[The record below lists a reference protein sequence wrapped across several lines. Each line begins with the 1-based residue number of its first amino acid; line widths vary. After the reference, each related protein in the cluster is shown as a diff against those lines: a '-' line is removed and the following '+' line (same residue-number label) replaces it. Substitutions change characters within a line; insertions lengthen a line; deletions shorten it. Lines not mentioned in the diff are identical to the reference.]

1 MAAVAG
7 AMAAALVSMAARPHG
22 ELGVVA
28 QADSLRARLLALAE
42 EDAEV
47 LERALESLAG
57 RSHDPRVEA
66 RDFELGQALRRA
78 ADTPLAIAEAAEDVA
93 TAAADLAARIEG
105 PEKPDAA
112 AAALLAEAAARMA
125 AHLVEINLATV
136 EGDER
141 LRRARV
147 AAEAAGVS
155 ARRASG

>member
-7 AMAAALVSMAARPHG
+7 AMAAALVAMAARPHG

-28 QADSLRARLLALAE
+28 QADSLRARLLELAE

-47 LERALESLAG
+47 LQHALEALAG
-57 RSHDPRVEA
+57 RSDDPRVEA
-66 RDFELGQALRRA
+66 RDFQIGEALRRA
-78 ADTPLAIAEAAEDVA
+78 ADAPLAIAEAAEDVA
-93 TAAADLAARIEG
+93 TVAADLAARIEG

-125 AHLVEINLATV
+125 AHLVTINLAMV

-141 LRRARV
+141 LLRARV
-147 AAEAAGVS
+147 AAEGAGAS
-155 ARRASG
+155 ARRVSG